1 MKSTEKQRAPQVRVL
16 PEHVARKIAAG
27 EVIDRPYATVR
38 ELLDNAIDSGASS
51 IDLSLQGGGIDEVT
65 VSDDGCGM
73 DKDDLEV
80 CWLPHATSKI
90 SSVEDLESARTLG
103 FRGEALAS
111 IAACARLEI
120 LTSQGREGLRLS
132 IQGGKSLG
140 IEGHPAAP
148 GTSVSMKDLF
158 YNMPA
163 RRRFLKSAQAETRL
177 CTRIFMEKAAA
188 HPEVSFRLFREGK
201 LKQFFPAGRHIDR
214 VKAAWPRLAPEAA
227 WWQTEVN
234 GNGFQL
240 IMVHARPESSRRD
253 RQGIQI
259 YANRRRIDE
268 FALVQ
273 AVEHA
278 YDAWMPGGAFPLA
291 FIFLEIDPQLVD
303 FNIHPAKKEA
313 RFRDIGAIRQRLIE
327 GLKDKLT
334 GEAYSRSQSTIP
346 SIPQGQLEIKDQ
358 NPKNAP
364 QPSTFVP
371 GGSFYKL
378 KNTGYSSAAAPK
390 APWTHSPSKQNAE
403 KFAHATKEREKLP
416 RYSPQPLKQSV
427 PFRYLGQ
434 AMGVFLIAERESAL
448 YLVDQHAAHE
458 RVIYEEMCHAA
469 PATVNLLIPLPLD
482 LDARAKMKI
491 ELRKERL
498 SSLGICVEKKDD
510 SWDITGIPQAA
521 TGMEQEIAQF
531 LEEGAG
537 DAESLEKAL
546 WADLACKAAVK
557 DHHVLDDDAAERLLE
572 KTFALP
578 TPRCPHGRPL
588 WFAINREELFE
599 LVGRTV

>member
-201 LKQFFPAGRHIDR
+201 LKQFFPPGRHIDR

-227 WWQTEVN
+227 WWQTEVD
-234 GNGFQL
+234 GNGFKL

-259 YANRRRIDE
+259 YANRRR
-268 FALVQ
+268 
-273 AVEHA
+273 
-278 YDAWMPGGAFPLA
+278 
-291 FIFLEIDPQLVD
+291 
-303 FNIHPAKKEA
+303 
-313 RFRDIGAIRQRLIE
+313 
-327 GLKDKLT
+327 
-334 GEAYSRSQSTIP
+334 
-346 SIPQGQLEIKDQ
+346 
-358 NPKNAP
+358 
-364 QPSTFVP
+364 
-371 GGSFYKL
+371 
-378 KNTGYSSAAAPK
+378 
-390 APWTHSPSKQNAE
+390 
-403 KFAHATKEREKLP
+403 
-416 RYSPQPLKQSV
+416 
-427 PFRYLGQ
+427 
-434 AMGVFLIAERESAL
+434 
-448 YLVDQHAAHE
+448 
-458 RVIYEEMCHAA
+458 
-469 PATVNLLIPLPLD
+469 
-482 LDARAKMKI
+482 
-491 ELRKERL
+491 
-498 SSLGICVEKKDD
+498 
-510 SWDITGIPQAA
+510 
-521 TGMEQEIAQF
+521 
-531 LEEGAG
+531 
-537 DAESLEKAL
+537 
-546 WADLACKAAVK
+546 
-557 DHHVLDDDAAERLLE
+557 
-572 KTFALP
+572 
-578 TPRCPHGRPL
+578 
-588 WFAINREELFE
+588 
-599 LVGRTV
+599 